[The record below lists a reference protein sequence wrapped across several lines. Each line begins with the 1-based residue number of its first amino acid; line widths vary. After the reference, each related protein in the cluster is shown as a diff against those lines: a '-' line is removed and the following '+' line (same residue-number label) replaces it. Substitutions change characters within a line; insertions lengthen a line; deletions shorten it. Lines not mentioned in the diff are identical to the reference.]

1 MNTYNLLN
9 IWNENEILNLEEWEE
24 FQRINN
30 EITILNKKV
39 LKRIGGV
46 E

>member
-30 EITILNKKV
+30 KITILSKKV
-39 LKRIGGV
+39 LKRIEGV